1 MMNEI
6 LKLEQEEK
14 NRLMNAVNEICIDNP
29 EAIEQL
35 EKMAKIKAT
44 KPLIWKMLLIKLKNF

>member
-1 MMNEI
+1 MQAEI

-29 EAIEQL
+29 AAVDQL
-35 EKMAKIKAT
+35 EKLSKIKNE
-44 KPLIWKMLLIKLKNF
+44 KPFVWKMLIAKLNNF